1 MEKVSPKYSVIIYK
15 QKLDTELENNISNFL
30 KEGIVVYLFTNMKV
44 NIDQQKNKLFLYAIE
59 NYFLNL
65 ISTKNDYFEEGI
77 KAVDGQVLDNEF
89 YEKICKAK
97 NNEFN
102 SEYYGYSDI
111 ILANNI
117 KIKKI
122 LTYNEI
128 IENMLVKDKTDEE
141 LSKFI
146 KAYKLNEQDK
156 ERFSKISFDTWL
168 AIKYFQDGQTGIY
181 KEDTKSLIKKYY
193 KRQ

>member
-1 MEKVSPKYSVIIYK
+1 MEGLKGYVTFKDKDIEEEKTINKNILVYNSIADSLRFFNLDDNKVITLVSVIGDY
-15 QKLDTELENNISNFL
+15 QK
-30 KEGIVVYLFTNMKV
+30 
-44 NIDQQKNKLFLYAIE
+44 
-59 NYFLNL
+59 
-65 ISTKNDYFEEGI
+65 
-77 KAVDGQVLDNEF
+77 
-89 YEKICKAK
+89 
-97 NNEFN
+97 FN